1 MSALRLEV
9 QIGVKRAIETSQMT
23 KVKQLINKWNR
34 LWKALSRLRLYWL
47 KRMPVS
53 FLGHSDRWNHW
64 VPFSIRSYYPGYG
77 FSLKRKDSSDVIG
90 SQDELLFA
98 YQDMK
103 EEDQGVLYLDLFL
116 EKGKKRSLSEYIS
129 DDDVCCHQ
137 YATEAVQSNVT
148 LLQNAPSNSFP
159 IRVNKNHCKPLN

>member
-1 MSALRLEV
+1 M
-9 QIGVKRAIETSQMT
+9 
-23 KVKQLINKWNR
+23 
-34 LWKALSRLRLYWL
+34 
-47 KRMPVS
+47 S

-129 DDDVCCHQ
+129 DEDVCFAFLIFHI
-137 YATEAVQSNVT
+137 AVERGRIPAFRRVARFRNCIVCQRSSSAWLGKVDSN
-148 LLQNAPSNSFP
+148 
-159 IRVNKNHCKPLN
+159 IE